1 MVKITIRLVGEEND
15 KLFKRIELDPQIH
28 VDDLVKRI
36 ETLTNIPCDYQQ
48 IQFRDEELPVVEH
61 PLQAIKFGEEIVV
74 KHADLPWWT
83 EYKECVELVLKQ
95 RPDKIHGEDSVSK
108 YNIKCHHY
116 GPKGSSSGQVPDVSE
131 FYCYK
136 LLALIG
142 VGPKSHII
150 PPIKSTGTK
159 TSTDIATQ
167 WDDRFELLENVINE
181 NSLCADVVV
190 QLVMLRVLLFIS
202 DLHEQNCGSK
212 Q

>member
-15 KLFKRIELDPQIH
+15 KLFKRIELDPQLH

-83 EYKECVELVLKQ
+83 EYKECVEFME
-95 RPDKIHGEDSVSK
+95 KIRFRSTTLNATIMAQKARAQAS
-108 YNIKCHHY
+108 I
-116 GPKGSSSGQVPDVSE
+116 
-131 FYCYK
+131 
-136 LLALIG
+136 
-142 VGPKSHII
+142 
-150 PPIKSTGTK
+150 STGTK

-202 DLHEQNCGSK
+202 DLHEQNCG
-212 Q
+212 